1 VAETPRSVQRR
12 AIDGSDA
19 TVQAVGAL
27 LGLGTLVV
35 VGLVVVGSVLMLA
48 SGLRPIVDQG
58 PALDP
63 GTLLRDVIALRPEGF
78 LWARRV
84 WHLRSSDSLVHA
96 TFALPA
102 SHSPC
107 CASWGYLWRSR
118 CSAARRCR
126 VRRNTAH
133 RRPHPLGI
141 SRA

>member
-1 VAETPRSVQRR
+1 MAETPRSVQRR

-78 LWARRV
+78 LWAGLLLTV
-84 WHLRSSDSLVHA
+84 
-96 TFALPA
+96 TLPA
-102 SHSPC
+102 
-107 CASWGYLWRSR
+107 ARVALALLGFARAR
-118 CSAARRCR
+118 DVRAAGVAFAVLC
-126 VRRNTAH
+126 V
-133 RRPHPLGI
+133 LGLSVAI
-141 SRA
+141 ALLSRATL